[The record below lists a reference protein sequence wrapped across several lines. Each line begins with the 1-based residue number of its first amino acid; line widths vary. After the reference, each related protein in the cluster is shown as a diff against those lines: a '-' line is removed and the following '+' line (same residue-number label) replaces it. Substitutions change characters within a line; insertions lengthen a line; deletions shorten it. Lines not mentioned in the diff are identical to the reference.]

1 VTTAIDRIVDHC
13 DRLAPGRVAGVYV
26 HGSSTMGG
34 LRPDSDVDLLLV
46 TDGTLAVPERRELT
60 DLLLQCSD
68 PRATVAAGRPIELTS
83 VVRSSL
89 VPWTYPPVCDYQFGE
104 WLRDDLSDGGVP
116 QRHAAPDLA
125 IVLASARRSSEPLRG
140 PRLDE
145 LIDAVPTVDVRRAI
159 HDSLPALLDD
169 LSGDERNVLL
179 TLARMIV
186 TLESDEIVPKDQ
198 AVQRVSGRVATSDA
212 TVLDLARRGYLGE
225 TVDDWTLLNERA
237 RATAEHLAAR
247 IREL

>member
-1 VTTAIDRIVDHC
+1 VSTAIDRVVDHC
-13 DRLAPGRVAGVYV
+13 DRLDPGGIVGIYL
-26 HGSSTMGG
+26 HGSSTTGG
-34 LRPDSDVDLLLV
+34 LQPDSDVDLLLV
-46 TDGTLAVPERRELT
+46 TDRTLARPERRRLT
-60 DLLLQCSD
+60 ELLLEHSD

-89 VPWTYPPVCDYQFGE
+89 VRWSYPPMCDYQFGE
-104 WLRDDLSDGGVP
+104 WLRDELSNGSVP

-145 LIDAVPTVDVRRAI
+145 LIDAVPTADVRRAI

-169 LSGDERNVLL
+169 LNGDERNVLL